1 MAKRPDFSQKPRK
14 SISNRDLTSPGE
26 VMSDRLL
33 ARFAF
38 GLKKRLHFGK
48 SRTRHKM
55 VVHHARSLQECV
67 AVDLQI
73 ASSGSSACTAV

>member
-33 ARFAF
+33 GGEGAQSRFRIGF
-38 GLKKRLHFGK
+38 GGLFLVL
-48 SRTRHKM
+48 S
-55 VVHHARSLQECV
+55 
-67 AVDLQI
+67 I
-73 ASSGSSACTAV
+73 AWPRPAKVL